1 MPVMHKTLIALTA
14 ATLLTGCQM
23 FRAEGPRAVAELRPT
38 TGNTASGMATFTQ
51 VGDKVRVHAM
61 VSGLKPGMDHGFHV
75 HEVGDCGSGDGM
87 STKGHFNP
95 YGKPHAHFSTP
106 ERHAGDLPA
115 LKADAGG
122 RAELT
127 VELDVMTV
135 AAGPSSVVGR
145 GLIVHAQPDDY
156 RTQPT
161 GNAGA
166 RLACAVIRRAN

>member
-1 MPVMHKTLIALTA
+1 MRTGLVLAALSAAALAGCQSMSSSEPALASAGLA
-14 ATLLTGCQM
+14 ATKGNKTVGEVTFEQM
-23 FRAEGPRAVAELRPT
+23 
-38 TGNTASGMATFTQ
+38 
-51 VGDKVRVHAM
+51 GDKVRVTAQ
-61 VSGLKPGMDHGFHV
+61 VIGLKPDQEHGFHI